1 MSLSQADGLIRA
13 IAARNAPRDAFT
25 DEAWQLWSNNWF
37 EQVIVESESDLAAAP
52 LELTDSGE
60 NGRRRYRLPTGR
72 YHMHWTVD
80 RQADG
85 RVSAMRFHM
94 E

>member
-1 MSLSQADGLIRA
+1 MELIE
-13 IAARNAPRDAFT
+13 DAG
-25 DEAWQLWSNNWF
+25 D
-37 EQVIVESESDLAAAP
+37 
-52 LELTDSGE
+52 
-60 NGRRRYRLPTGR
+60 RRHYRLATGR

-85 RVSAMRFHM
+85 RIAAMRFHM